1 MKTIIIR
8 KIPPIDD
15 FKRFVPKRF
24 SRFPQL
30 YLELLENKIKLNK
43 LYWQRICTNN
53 TSSLYRKRNYCVK
66 RSSCST
72 KFDIKYAYKN

>member
-30 YLELLENKIKLNK
+30 YLELLENKIKLNQIV
-43 LYWQRICTNN
+43 LARIVPT
-53 TSSLYRKRNYCVK
+53 TLLSL
-66 RSSCST
+66 
-72 KFDIKYAYKN
+72 

>member
-30 YLELLENKIKLNK
+30 YLELLENKIKLNQIVLAK
-43 LYWQRICTNN
+43 NLYQQHLL
-53 TSSLYRKRNYCVK
+53 SL
-66 RSSCST
+66 
-72 KFDIKYAYKN
+72 

>member
-30 YLELLENKIKLNK
+30 YLELLENKNKLNQIVLAK
-43 LYWQRICTNN
+43 NLYQQHLL
-53 TSSLYRKRNYCVK
+53 SL
-66 RSSCST
+66 
-72 KFDIKYAYKN
+72 

>member
-15 FKRFVPKRF
+15 FKRFVPKRL

-30 YLELLENKIKLNK
+30 YLELLENKNKLNQIVLAK
-43 LYWQRICTNN
+43 NLYQQHLL
-53 TSSLYRKRNYCVK
+53 SLEERETYCVK
-66 RSSCST
+66 Q
-72 KFDIKYAYKN
+72 ILM